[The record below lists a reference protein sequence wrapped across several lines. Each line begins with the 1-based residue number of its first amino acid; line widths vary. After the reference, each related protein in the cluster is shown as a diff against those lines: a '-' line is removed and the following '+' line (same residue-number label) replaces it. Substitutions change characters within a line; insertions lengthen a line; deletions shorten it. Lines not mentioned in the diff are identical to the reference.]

1 MSPNNRTGVST
12 MQIGKDSELSLN
24 ELKGALIRNENG
36 AEFRI
41 NDFYVNLN
49 DATKVLVDIRGYDED
64 FNLEKFSTGV
74 YLSDIKNWSIQLQR
88 GYSND

>member
-1 MSPNNRTGVST
+1 
-12 MQIGKDSELSLN
+12 MQIGKNSELSLN

-49 DATKVLVDIRGYDED
+49 DATKVLVDIRGYDNEGNLED
-64 FNLEKFSTGV
+64 FSCGV
-74 YLSDIKNWSIQLQR
+74 YLSSLKNWSIQLQR
-88 GYSND
+88 GFSNE

>member
-1 MSPNNRTGVST
+1 

-88 GYSND
+88 GF

>member
-1 MSPNNRTGVST
+1 
-12 MQIGKDSELSLN
+12 MQIGKDSSLSLN
-24 ELKGALIRNENG
+24 ELKGALIRNEHG

-41 NDFYVNLN
+41 NDFYVNLD

-88 GYSND
+88 GFSNE